1 MARDGSFTL
10 SREMVGAREG
20 RRRPDVFL
28 LRAML
33 GEMRIT
39 YYPCSAISREAIYV
53 EETFHFRR
61 NDVLSEG

>member
-1 MARDGSFTL
+1 MDRDRSFML
-10 SREMVGAREG
+10 PGEMVGAREG

-33 GEMRIT
+33 GEVRIT
-39 YYPCSAISREAIYV
+39 YYPGSAISREAIYV

-61 NDVLSEG
+61 YDVLSEV